1 MKKQLILQF
10 NYHLFILISC
20 FAFTFVAFSAGINN
34 SQPYSEQYKLKKNI
48 PAEKIKFSDTEKA
61 TYLEE
66 LEKKALNL
74 DRVKGKIFR
83 TKKNMTN
90 SGKWETLQDG
100 NKVWRL
106 KVCAKGATGIGF
118 NIQKLNIPDN
128 ARIYF
133 YNADKSYQIGPFGQK
148 DCKQHIK
155 YLDVSAVLGEE
166 VIIEYNE
173 PKQKLANFEPEM
185 VIASIFYRF
194 APFPMSFFE
203 ESMNIEQVRI
213 EKIIADTLQELLI
226 KTIMKAPDPGNI
238 NYTHTPDIDIKKDGH
253 WTDIPNK
260 GRIWRMGIHIDFA
273 HGMALEFEGNFPEGS
288 NLYVYT
294 PDKSFISP
302 LYKYGNDG
310 ELLRMGTSENNKIII
325 EYFEPKKQLGKSK
338 LLLKRIQIRPILSSN
353 QRIED
358 CTTPCSPNIVLA
370 SSPDLYDNYNGP
382 SFADTGI
389 DLTQINT
396 LKKAVGANCNSPQ
409 PQTQQL

>member
-1 MKKQLILQF
+1 
-10 NYHLFILISC
+10 
-20 FAFTFVAFSAGINN
+20 
-34 SQPYSEQYKLKKNI
+34 
-48 PAEKIKFSDTEKA
+48 
-61 TYLEE
+61 
-66 LEKKALNL
+66 
-74 DRVKGKIFR
+74 
-83 TKKNMTN
+83 
-90 SGKWETLQDG
+90 
-100 NKVWRL
+100 
-106 KVCAKGATGIGF
+106 
-118 NIQKLNIPDN
+118 
-128 ARIYF
+128 
-133 YNADKSYQIGPFGQK
+133 
-148 DCKQHIK
+148 
-155 YLDVSAVLGEE
+155 
-166 VIIEYNE
+166 
-173 PKQKLANFEPEM
+173 
-185 VIASIFYRF
+185 
-194 APFPMSFFE
+194 
-203 ESMNIEQVRI
+203 
-213 EKIIADTLQELLI
+213 
-226 KTIMKAPDPGNI
+226 
-238 NYTHTPDIDIKKDGH
+238 
-253 WTDIPNK
+253 
-260 GRIWRMGIHIDFA
+260 MGIHIDFV
-273 HGMALEFEGNFPEGS
+273 HGMTLEFKGNFPEES